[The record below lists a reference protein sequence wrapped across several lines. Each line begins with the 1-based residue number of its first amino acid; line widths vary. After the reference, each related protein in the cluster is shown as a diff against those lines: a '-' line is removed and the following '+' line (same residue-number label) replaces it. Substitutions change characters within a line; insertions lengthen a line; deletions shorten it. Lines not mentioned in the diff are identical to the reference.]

1 MNAEERRELER
12 ARERRERLRADARGR
27 ASETRRSLEA
37 SDEARE
43 RLRLAAAREAA
54 QRLTEERRW
63 RDADERKRAEARQ
76 RALTERRE
84 STKHAQR
91 RSAAA
96 EDRRRNEAEERARKA
111 SHAHATEVHR
121 PAVTRVPREAERR
134 RREAAEASRL
144 RAVEARR
151 SEDERA
157 RREAERRRVA
167 QERRSRASVDDRRR
181 LETTEAARLRAVEAR
196 RSEDE
201 RARREAERRK
211 EARRRRA
218 AEADAEARRRRML
231 ERPAI
236 APPKPPPRGMSE
248 RPRSADASKP
258 RLRSRPTAPRSKQR
272 PRSAPAV
279 DPKATRRISLSAK
292 RKAERERAAVE
303 AAARERRAAARAKAR
318 RDSRRAI
325 ARQEALTAARRTEAI
340 ARRLADLDELR
351 RSNQVDE
358 AAKGP
363 LRQRFPNGA
372 LSAGLGWLR
381 ADGNLLVDELD
392 APVQIRGVTLRYL
405 ERAEAQGTTYAPPIS
420 REELGLL
427 QAWGATAVTVTIAQD
442 LALIGGGEA
451 SGEDYLEAL
460 DGTISAAADAGLYT
474 VVQRSLL
481 SSTLPTHAGPGAQDR
496 FEPPL
501 PNPASVDLWSLLAQ
515 RYAREAAVIFDLFRS
530 PHDPAAGDSLAA
542 LLPRVTWAVWNDWLL
557 SMLGAARRAA
567 PRSIA
572 ILRGLARGVD
582 LRGFPLHYSD
592 GTEPAN
598 VVYAAETG
606 LGGDGRPPVAL
617 ARLARSHPVGVFTW
631 HSRPGEEAAVV
642 AAGRRL
648 ARAGF
653 HWIAADW
660 AGTEMPLVRRRAD
673 RVVRPTPLGLAFAS
687 AMVQPAPPEANT
699 ARTFAS
705 RRPPPPA
712 LPVAEPP
719 PPRDPFAPPGAPG
732 NRWARFG
739 TDGRI
744 PDGYRPRLNEALG
757 LAYAEAAKP
766 AFQQVFNR
774 TVGAFTGKSLGPDA
788 CRDALDAMI
797 LHLAET
803 ATDPRA
809 VRELEQDRASAAHD
823 PLYQAPPA
831 FSIVSGRDVWIVEA
845 QLSRPASVLA
855 GTLLHESAHLAGAP
869 SHVLA
874 EIALEAIHRASYPRR

>member
-1 MNAEERRELER
+1 
-12 ARERRERLRADARGR
+12 
-27 ASETRRSLEA
+27 
-37 SDEARE
+37 
-43 RLRLAAAREAA
+43 
-54 QRLTEERRW
+54 
-63 RDADERKRAEARQ
+63 
-76 RALTERRE
+76 
-84 STKHAQR
+84 
-91 RSAAA
+91 
-96 EDRRRNEAEERARKA
+96 
-111 SHAHATEVHR
+111 
-121 PAVTRVPREAERR
+121 
-134 RREAAEASRL
+134 
-144 RAVEARR
+144 
-151 SEDERA
+151 
-157 RREAERRRVA
+157 
-167 QERRSRASVDDRRR
+167 
-181 LETTEAARLRAVEAR
+181 
-196 RSEDE
+196 
-201 RARREAERRK
+201 
-211 EARRRRA
+211 
-218 AEADAEARRRRML
+218 ML

-236 APPKPPPRGMSE
+236 APPKPPSRGMSE
-248 RPRSADASKP
+248 RPQSVDASKP
-258 RLRSRPTAPRSKQR
+258 RLRSRPTAPRPKQR

-279 DPKATRRISLSAK
+279 DPKATRRISPSAK
-292 RKAERERAAVE
+292 RMAERERAAVE

-318 RDSRRAI
+318 RDCRRAI

-427 QAWGATAVTVTIAQD
+427 QAWGATAVTVPIAQD
-442 LALIGGGEA
+442 LALIGSGEA

-474 VVQRSLL
+474 VVQLSLL

-515 RYAREAAVIFDLFRS
+515 RYAGEAAVLFDLFRS

-542 LLPRVTWAVWNDWLL
+542 LLPRVTWTVWNDWLL
-557 SMLGAARRAA
+557 SMLGAVRRAA

-582 LRGFPLHYSD
+582 LGGFPLHYSD

-606 LGGDGRPPVAL
+606 LAGDGRPPAAL
-617 ARLARSHPVGVFTW
+617 ARLGRSHPVGVFTW
-631 HSRPGEEAAVV
+631 RTRPGEETAVV

-660 AGTEMPLVRRRAD
+660 AGIEMPLVRRRAD

-687 AMVQPAPPEANT
+687 AMAQPAPPTANT
-699 ARTFAS
+699 AKTFAS
-705 RRPPPPA
+705 RRPPPAPA
-712 LPVAEPP
+712 LPAAEPP
-719 PPRDPFAPPGAPG
+719 PPRDPFAPPGVTG

-739 TDGRI
+739 ADGRI
-744 PDGYRPRLNEALG
+744 PDSYRPRLNEALG

-766 AFQQVFNR
+766 AFQEVFNR
-774 TVGAFTGKSLGPDA
+774 TVAAFTGKSLGPDA

-809 VRELEQDRASAAHD
+809 VHELEQDRAAAARD
-823 PLYQAPPA
+823 PLYQTPPA
-831 FSIVSGRDVWIVEA
+831 FSIVSGRDVWIRES
-845 QLSRPASVLA
+845 QLSRLATVLA

-874 EIALEAIHRASYPRR
+874 EIALEAIHRASYPRQ